1 MNINNNYI
9 KLSKNN
15 FGMKKDSKDDKS
27 NVPVQNDKVSYNQE
41 FTVKKHPFSV
51 VNSAIT
57 AFTTLGLAVKFKE
70 LFPIALSTVMYTS
83 LAIKDYN
90 KPLVLVK
97 KDNET
102 KEQTLKKELL
112 FKTLVTTTIPLLVD
126 SFIDHKNQSKKVRYL
141 SLLGATIVNLSSG
154 LINRK
159 LILDKFK
166 QENI

>member
-15 FGMKKDSKDDKS
+15 FGMKNNSKDDKS
-27 NVPVQNDKVSYNQE
+27 NVSAQNDRVSYNQE

-97 KDNET
+97 KRYGNKRANS
-102 KEQTLKKELL
+102 KERT
-112 FKTLVTTTIPLLVD
+112 VV
-126 SFIDHKNQSKKVRYL
+126 
-141 SLLGATIVNLSSG
+141 
-154 LINRK
+154 
-159 LILDKFK
+159 
-166 QENI
+166 